1 MGESERPLTII
12 SEENRLR
19 GGRPRRHSPLLDHH
33 ASSSS
38 RSPQCAELVTA
49 VSLPRHHDQSEEEC
63 TITASVSV
71 AALPSLTPHGG
82 HCSPPARHHHGSG
95 SASQVV
101 VDAALSPSASSEQ
114 SLGSEMSATAE
125 EQTSFS
131 KEVISFSLFGR
142 IHPKCS
148 KCEL

>member
-19 GGRPRRHSPLLDHH
+19 GGCRPRRHSPLLEHH
-33 ASSSS
+33 ASSS
-38 RSPQCAELVTA
+38 RSPGHCAELVTA
-49 VSLPRHHDQSEEEC
+49 VSLPRHHDQSNEEC

-71 AALPSLTPHGG
+71 AALPSLTRHGG
-82 HCSPPARHHHGSG
+82 HCSPPRHHHGSG
-95 SASQVV
+95 SASRVI

-125 EQTSFS
+125 EHTSFS

-148 KCEL
+148 KCIW